1 MYYKLVI
8 HRGSKVEYC
17 QLFIYESKSRMCIN
31 PKQKMS
37 VYDSSNLSYRMGH
50 KHGKREIADII
61 III

>member
-8 HRGSKVEYC
+8 HRGSKVKYS
-17 QLFIYESKSRMCIN
+17 QLIIYESKSRMCIN

-37 VYDSSNLSYRMGH
+37 VYDSSNLSYRTGH

-61 III
+61 II